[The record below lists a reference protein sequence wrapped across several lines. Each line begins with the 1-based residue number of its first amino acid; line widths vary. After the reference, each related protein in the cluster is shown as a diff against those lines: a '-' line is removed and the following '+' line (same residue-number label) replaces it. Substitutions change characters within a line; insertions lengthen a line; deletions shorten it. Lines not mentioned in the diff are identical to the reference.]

1 MHTVSI
7 KLVDMSDEPMVFDTL
22 KTMVLLVG
30 AQLDVTIIT
39 DGSILLASKN
49 LVREVD
55 KVHYGV
61 QSYII
66 CISDRIHHL
75 ELNIVL

>member
-1 MHTVSI
+1 MHTVNI
-7 KLVDMSDEPMVFDTL
+7 RLVNMSDEPMVFDTL

-30 AQLDVTIIT
+30 AQLDVMIIT

-49 LVREVD
+49 LVRGVD

-61 QSYII
+61 QSCII
-66 CISDRIHHL
+66 
-75 ELNIVL
+75 